1 MASNGTR
8 FDDVLSAT
16 SRKGETIKGFGG
28 HDTFE
33 FYGTAQKDRFEGG
46 AGNDTLTG
54 VELNSDAARF
64 GSQVSGT
71 TFVGGKGMDT
81 IEFSITLDLPT
92 FKLGTFGMKLKSVEH
107 RFYDILLS
115 GGGEWDVEQFKIVG
129 GRASDSLFIRDH
141 MLSRDSD
148 ALKVVTKGGRDTVHV
163 EVQEM
168 DTIFINTGGGADTVV
183 MSFSVDGAR
192 INLGGGNDRI
202 LMGGYNRETVN
213 AGRGNDTIV
222 LEHKLWTVETDTVKT
237 GAGRDKIIVDAS
249 PIVTA
254 ALGNVVDFNEKRDKI
269 GLTIDGNGTKPF
281 DVVYSMKEW
290 ESEQE
295 TNPDAYRVDYWLM
308 DNKAGTLG
316 YVWNGQVKEV
326 LDFGGRT
333 DLDDSNFFRVDEGY
347 ANDFLL

>member
-1 MASNGTR
+1 MASKGTR

-33 FYGTAQKDRFEGG
+33 FYGAAQKDRFEGG
-46 AGNDTLTG
+46 VGHDKLTG
-54 VELNSDAARF
+54 VELDMDAARA
-64 GSQVSGT
+64 GSQMRGT

-81 IEFSITLDLPT
+81 VEFSVMLDQMT
-92 FKLGTFGMKLKSVEH
+92 FKLGTFGAKLKSVEV
-107 RFYDILLS
+107 RAYDVYFS
-115 GGGEWDVEQFKIVG
+115 GPGEPGQDTMKVIG
-129 GRASDSLFIRDH
+129 GRASEF
-141 MLSRDSD
+141 
-148 ALKVVTKGGRDTVHV
+148 VTLRGFGGRDTDAL
-163 EVQEM
+163 EVKM
-168 DTIFINTGGGADTVV
+168 GGGKDTLNVQVSSVDHIFINTGGGRDTVV
-183 MSFSVDGAR
+183 MQNSVDGAE
-192 INLGGGNDRI
+192 IKLGGGNDRI
-202 LMGGYNRETVN
+202 LMDGYNRETVN

-254 ALGNVVDFNEKRDKI
+254 PLGNVVDFNEKRDKI
-269 GLTIDGNGTKPF
+269 GLTIDGNGRKPF

-290 ESEQE
+290 ESEQSS
-295 TNPDAYRVDYWLM
+295 NPDSYLVDYWLM

-316 YVWNGQVKEV
+316 HIWNGQVKEV
-326 LDFGGRT
+326 LDFGSRT

-347 ANDFLL
+347 ADDFLL